1 MEGHHKVNRWD
12 NTELN
17 RLDNTELIDWGL
29 AFLCFL
35 WTVSYLFVY
44 FFQNHARAIGWLQK
58 AVNSCLSLEAH
69 TQNKETIPYA
79 QPGDGNLR
87 PCLVLGQLHSRAQ
100 MPHATTRLS
109 SWPTNTHV
117 SVWRELRWGLSP
129 GSPCCGPESSSQPA
143 VTASHRT
150 FSSMVITTTS
160 VRAVQDG
167 SCLGAS
173 KKNSQ
178 GKKSDLE
185 TNRFVISCHAIWFS
199 GKLPAL
205 SVAKKSRQI
214 LRVPPSRGAEQGAIR
229 CHTRRK
235 AAQRKGVTHPCTVVE
250 ETEHTA
256 REIKQSQNNH
266 FCCDKFIFQCSPLLN
281 SARLGWPGLAHSRA
295 PGLPQLPASCQPSP
309 CTSPGSCRPW
319 PQKGHETRR
328 GETLAETTAVLSA
341 ATRSQIPAGCC
352 TALISRHKFKVSL
365 DALTENWHCPRPAVS
380 TTSNKASQLLA
391 VILFII
397 AGLWDK
403 QKRSPVVLSA
413 VQESLISLLGG
424 CPLQLFFFFF
434 KQDLFEHK

>member
-79 QPGDGNLR
+79 QPGDGNSR

-143 VTASHRT
+143 VIASHRT
-150 FSSMVITTTS
+150 FSSMVISTTS

-214 LRVPPSRGAEQGAIR
+214 RRVPPSRGAEQGADTMPHALKSCTAEGSDASMHGGGGDRTHSTWNKTEPKQPFLLRQIHLPMFPPSWIR
-229 CHTRRK
+229 HGW
-235 AAQRKGVTHPCTVVE
+235 AGLAW
-250 ETEHTA
+250 HTA
-256 REIKQSQNNH
+256 EH
-266 FCCDKFIFQCSPLLN
+266 LGYCSSLPAA
-281 SARLGWPGLAHSRA
+281 SPPRA
-295 PGLPQLPASCQPSP
+295 PALAPAGRGRREGTRQGEEKRWQRRQQCWALRRAPRYQRAVA
-309 CTSPGSCRPW
+309 RP
-319 PQKGHETRR
+319 
-328 GETLAETTAVLSA
+328 LSA
-341 ATRSQIPAGCC
+341 DTSSRSALMHLLKTDTARVPQSAQLQIKPP
-352 TALISRHKFKVSL
+352 
-365 DALTENWHCPRPAVS
+365 NY
-380 TTSNKASQLLA
+380 
-391 VILFII
+391 
-397 AGLWDK
+397 
-403 QKRSPVVLSA
+403 
-413 VQESLISLLGG
+413 
-424 CPLQLFFFFF
+424 
-434 KQDLFEHK
+434 

>member
-1 MEGHHKVNRWD
+1 VEGHHKVNRWD

-79 QPGDGNLR
+79 QPGDGNSR

-143 VTASHRT
+143 VIASHRT
-150 FSSMVITTTS
+150 FSSMVISTTS

-214 LRVPPSRGAEQGAIR
+214 RRVPPSRGAEQGAIR
-229 CHTRRK
+229 CHTRWK
-235 AAQRKGVTHPCTVVE
+235 AAQRKGVTHPCTAVE

-266 FCCDKFIFQCSPLLN
+266 FCCNKFIFPCSPPPEFGT
-281 SARLGWPGLAHSRA
+281 AGLAWLGTQQSTWATAA
-295 PGLPQLPASCQPSP
+295 PCQLPALPVHQPWLLQAVAAERARDKERRNAGRDDSSAERCDALP
-309 CTSPGSCRPW
+309 DTSGLLRGPYQQTQVQGQPWCTYW
-319 PQKGHETRR
+319 KL
-328 GETLAETTAVLSA
+328 TLPAS
-341 ATRSQIPAGCC
+341 RSQ
-352 TALISRHKFKVSL
+352 HNFK
-365 DALTENWHCPRPAVS
+365 
-380 TTSNKASQLLA
+380 
-391 VILFII
+391 
-397 AGLWDK
+397 
-403 QKRSPVVLSA
+403 
-413 VQESLISLLGG
+413 
-424 CPLQLFFFFF
+424 
-434 KQDLFEHK
+434 